1 MAAPHRSRAR
11 RMKNQIA
18 EAQAVANAIGFSART
33 IVALRRRV
41 FFGRIALVVAVLE
54 AVALA
59 LLLSGTVSP

>member
-11 RMKNQIA
+11 RMKSQIA

-41 FFGRIALVVAVLE
+41 VFGRIALVVAVLE